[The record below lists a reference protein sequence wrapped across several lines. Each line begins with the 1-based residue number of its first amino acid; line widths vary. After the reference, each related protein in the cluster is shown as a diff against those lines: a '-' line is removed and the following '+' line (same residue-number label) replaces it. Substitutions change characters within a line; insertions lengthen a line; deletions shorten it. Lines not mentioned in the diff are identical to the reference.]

1 MSTRVDVIAIAHDQD
16 LRAELGFTS
25 FCPLHIVRNVALN
38 HMRRHM
44 SASYDL
50 TYLRDGVVFKEETV
64 NDEEYFFYTCD
75 ADDETLETA

>member
-1 MSTRVDVIAIAHDQD
+1 MSTRVDVIAIAHDRD

-25 FCPLHIVRNVALN
+25 FCPLHIVRNVVLN
-38 HMRRHM
+38 HMRRHH

-64 NDEEYFFYTCD
+64 NEVFFPCEFD
-75 ADDETLETA
+75 MDDEILETA